1 MTQTTHHKARYSVSS
16 WSLHRHLGRPKIY
29 GVESGHDI
37 PVESD
42 NQGKFPL
49 LELPAQIAAFGIYT
63 LEICHFHLP
72 SLDTGYLIELRQAIA
87 AANVELFSLLID
99 DGDMTHPE
107 QGARDLAWINS
118 WVEVAA
124 TLGSQCMRV
133 IAGKQPTTPQNLQL
147 SQQRL
152 ESLAQTAVAHNIRLM
167 TENWFPLL
175 ATPEAVLQLL
185 EGMNGHLGLCLD
197 FGNWQGQE
205 KYAGFEKIAPYAES
219 CHAKGQFD
227 ENGRLHR
234 DDYERCLDITRSA
247 NFAGPY
253 TLIYDSPTPANE
265 WDGLATEKEIV
276 SLYI

>member
-1 MTQTTHHKARYSVSS
+1 MTTSTKQKLRYSVST

-29 GVESGHDI
+29 GVESDHDI
-37 PVESD
+37 PVESH
-42 NQGKFPL
+42 NQGEFSL

-63 LEICHFHLP
+63 LEMCHFHLP
-72 SLDTGYLIELRQAIA
+72 SLDAGYLAELRQAIA

-133 IAGKQPTTPQNLQL
+133 IAGKQPATLQNLQL

-167 TENWFPLL
+167 TENWFSLL
-175 ATPEAVLQLL
+175 ATPEAVIQLL
-185 EGMNGHLGLCLD
+185 EGMNGRLGLCLD

-234 DDYERCLDITRSA
+234 DDYEHCLAITQTA
-247 NFAGPY
+247 DFAGPY
-253 TLIYDSPTPANE
+253 TLIYDSSNPANE
-265 WDGLATEKEIV
+265 WDGLAIEKEVV